1 MPRLKKYKTET
12 ERLDA
17 VRAQSRERMRKH
29 RVKRY
34 KKDVTQNHIHV
45 TQNVTH
51 NLTNNKY
58 SDKDYEEL
66 EIKYEALLNEV
77 EVTNE
82 YCAELEDKLTEAKEM
97 GY

>member
-1 MPRLKKYKTET
+1 MPRPKKYNTEA
-12 ERLDA
+12 ERVEA

-29 RVKRY
+29 RVKRN
-34 KKDVTQNHIHV
+34 KKDVTQNHIVV

-51 NLTNNKY
+51 NFTNNKY

-66 EIKYEALLNEV
+66 ETKYKALLYEL

-82 YCAELEDKLTEAKEM
+82 YCSELEDKLTEAKEM